1 MFDGDSRPKSVP
13 QGFANTQKQE
23 EGPERQRRQRVSRRP
38 FLFVGDGFGDP
49 LPLLSGGPPSG
60 SRVLVKPSDTGLG
73 RESPSRT
80 VLYWTVLYCRNQVSL
95 YRVESGLKKGESPGC
110 TKAGTTSSTVHP
122 GADGPPGTPVS
133 TGPRGLA
140 WDEDDQ

>member
-49 LPLLSGGPPSG
+49 LPLLSGGASFRFSCAGETLRHWLRP
-60 SRVLVKPSDTGLG
+60 RVPVKDRALLDRALLS
-73 RESPSRT
+73 
-80 VLYWTVLYCRNQVSL
+80 
-95 YRVESGLKKGESPGC
+95 
-110 TKAGTTSSTVHP
+110 
-122 GADGPPGTPVS
+122 
-133 TGPRGLA
+133 
-140 WDEDDQ
+140 